1 MTILL
6 RASVA
11 RRRTAPLCLHRPI
24 AAAGL
29 ALLAGLAGPAAASAA
44 VPAPATSS
52 VGIGPAAA
60 TPATTR
66 ISVDSTGGQA
76 VGSNS
81 EPFGVSADGRYV
93 SFTSYADNLVPGDTN
108 NNADVFV
115 HDRRT
120 GTTSL
125 VSRSTTGTPG
135 NSASLGQSLSPD
147 GRYVAFA
154 SDADNLVPG
163 DTNGVYDGFVHDRR
177 TGTTTRVTLTDGD
190 TQADAHSYAP
200 AISADGRFVA
210 FASQATNLVP
220 GDPSGLTDI
229 FLRDRQAG
237 TTVQVSGENADSPS
251 EGPVISADGR
261 FVAFVTDAAL
271 VPNDISGTYDVY
283 VRDVRTGSLQRVNV
297 STTGDYVE
305 GITVAP
311 TLSADGRFVAF
322 TSDAA
327 LAPDDTNWVNDV
339 YVRDLRAGTT
349 VRVSSAADGGPAT
362 GGGSY
367 GPALSADGRYVVFG
381 SDATD
386 LVARDTNGVPDVFLR
401 DLRAG
406 TTVRVSLSA
415 GGRQANDHSYQGAVT
430 PDGRQVAFASGATNL
445 VPGDTN
451 GVIDVFLRRLRP

>member
-1 MTILL
+1 MTTLL
-6 RASVA
+6 RASAA
-11 RRRTAPLCLHRPI
+11 RRRTVPRCLHRPI

-29 ALLAGLAGPAAASAA
+29 ALLAGLAGPGAAASAA
-44 VPAPATSS
+44 VPAPVAS
-52 VGIGPAAA
+52 AAA
-60 TPATTR
+60 PPATTR

-76 VGSNS
+76 VEYYS

-93 SFTSYADNLVPGDTN
+93 SFTSEAPNLTPDDTN
-108 NNADVFV
+108 DNSDVFV

-120 GTTSL
+120 GTTSQ

-147 GRYVAFA
+147 GRYVSFA

-210 FASQATNLVP
+210 FASQATNHVP
-220 GDPSGLTDI
+220 GDTNGLTDI

-237 TTVQVSGENADSPS
+237 TIVRVSGENADAPS

-261 FVAFVTDAAL
+261 FVAFTTEAAL
-271 VPNDISGTYDVY
+271 VPDDIGGVYDVY
-283 VRDVRTGSLQRVNV
+283 VHDVRAGSLQRVNV

-305 GITVAP
+305 GITVSP

-327 LAPDDTNWVNDV
+327 LAPDDTNGVNDV

-349 VRVSSAADGGPAT
+349 VRASSAAGGGPAT

-367 GPALSADGRYVVFG
+367 GPALSADGRYVVLS

-401 DLRAG
+401 AG

-415 GGRQANDHSYQGAVT
+415 GGRQANNHSYQGVVT

-451 GVIDVFLRRLRP
+451 GVIDVFLRRLPR